1 MTDELREEKAKRL
14 LSDPLFIEA
23 FEVLTTDLMSRGEHR
38 GSNESDARET
48 IWLAM
53 RLLDKI
59 YNHVESIVE
68 TGRMN
73 KIMDKQHPFI

>member
-1 MTDELREEKAKRL
+1 MIDERREEKAKRL
-14 LSDPLFIEA
+14 LNDPLFIEA
-23 FEVLTTDLMSRGEHR
+23 FEVLRKDLMGRWDHS
-38 GSNESDARET
+38 GSDESEARET